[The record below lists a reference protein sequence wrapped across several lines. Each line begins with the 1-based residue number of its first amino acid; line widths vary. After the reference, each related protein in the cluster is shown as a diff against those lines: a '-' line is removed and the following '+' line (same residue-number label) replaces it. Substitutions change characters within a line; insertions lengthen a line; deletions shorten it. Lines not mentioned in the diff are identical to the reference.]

1 MQTAV
6 IAIGLACF
14 LSSIPAFAQTP
25 PGPAQKQMPS
35 RERLIELQSSLKWQQ
50 GNIILGNNLATLK
63 VSRQFRYLS
72 PEDTKTVL
80 VDFWNNPPEIGS
92 GTLGMIFPV
101 DANPLSRSSWGVVIT
116 YQADGYV
123 RDDDAE
129 KINYADLLKQIQQ
142 ATDEGNAER
151 TKQGYP
157 PMKVVGWAE
166 PPHYDKANHK
176 IYWAK
181 ELQFGEETSHTLNYS
196 IRALGR
202 QGVLELNA
210 VAGMSDLD
218 AIKQQMPD
226 VISMIEFNAGSRYA
240 DFTPGR
246 DKVAEYGLAAL
257 ILGGVAAKIG
267 LFKGIFLA
275 LLAAKKLVIVAVVA
289 AAGFIGRIFG
299 FKKKSKATA
308 SLPSDL
314 IGRGPDR

>member
-1 MQTAV
+1 MKTAV

-14 LSSIPAFAQTP
+14 LLSFPALAQTP
-25 PGPAQKQMPS
+25 SDAATKQLPS
-35 RERLIELQSSLKWQQ
+35 RERLIQLQSSLKWQQ

-63 VSRQFRYLS
+63 VSRHFRYLS
-72 PEDTKTVL
+72 PDDAKTVL
-80 VDFWNNPPEIGS
+80 VDLWNNPAEIGS
-92 GTLGMIFPV
+92 RTLGMIFPADV
-101 DANPLSRSSWGVVIT
+101 NPLSRGSWGVVIT

-129 KINYADLLKQIQQ
+129 KIDYPNLLKQIQQ

-151 TKQGYP
+151 TKQGYS

-181 ELQFGEETSHTLNYS
+181 ELQFGDETNHTLNYS

-218 AIKQQMPD
+218 AIKQRMPD
-226 VISMIEFNAGSRYA
+226 VISMVEFNAGSRYA

-275 LLAAKKLVIVAVVA
+275 LLAAKKLIIVAVVA
-289 AAGFIGRIFG
+289 AVGFISRIFG

-308 SLPSDL
+308 PVPCDL

>member
-14 LSSIPAFAQTP
+14 LSSIPAFAQTS
-25 PGPAQKQMPS
+25 PGPAQKQMLS

-80 VDFWNNPPEIGS
+80 VDLWNNPPEIGS

-101 DANPLSRSSWGVVIT
+101 DVNPLSRSSWGVVIT

-166 PPHYDKANHK
+166 QPHYDKANHK

-181 ELQFGEETSHTLNYS
+181 ELQFGERTSHTLNYS

-275 LLAAKKLVIVAVVA
+275 LLAAKKLIIVAVVA
-289 AAGFIGRIFG
+289 VAGFIGRIFG